1 MTLAERF
8 DQWAQQYE
16 QRGKQEGL
24 QKGRQEGQQEGEARL
39 LLRLLTRRFG
49 ELPADTVTRIQRADL
64 PQLEAWSDRV
74 LDARSLAEVFQPS

>member
-49 ELPADTVTRIQRADL
+49 ELPVDAVTRIQRANL